1 MTKLTLGLLGVLT
14 VSTALTQSSAQAAP
28 APNGFAM
35 NGFTMN
41 GFTMNGFTMN
51 GFTMNGFTMNGFT
64 MNGFTMNGFTMNG
77 FTMNGLG
84 HNRLLLGRPVFEA
97 RTAIRNV
104 SGIDSSR
111 PLNAIARH

>member
-1 MTKLTLGLLGVLT
+1 MTKLTLGLLGVFT

-51 GFTMNGFTMNGFT
+51 GFTMNGFTMNG
-64 MNGFTMNGFTMNG
+64 
-77 FTMNGLG
+77 LG
-84 HNRLLLGRPVFEA
+84 HNRLLLGRPVFES

>member
-28 APNGFAM
+28 APNGFA
-35 NGFTMN
+35 MN

>member
-1 MTKLTLGLLGVLT
+1 MTKLTLGLLGVFT

-41 GFTMNGFTMN
+41 GFTMNG
-51 GFTMNGFTMNGFT
+51 
-64 MNGFTMNGFTMNG
+64 
-77 FTMNGLG
+77 LG
-84 HNRLLLGRPVFEA
+84 HNRLLLGRPVFES

>member
-28 APNGFAM
+28 APNGFA
-35 NGFTMN
+35 
-41 GFTMNGFTMN
+41 
-51 GFTMNGFTMNGFT
+51 